1 MNKTKTLYNVC
12 YIKPTMNFY
21 EESMQPPSFKD
32 FSSIASAD
40 VNTPNAF
47 QRFAIGFKNLV
58 VQIFEVLKQYA
69 PGIYNNIK
77 ILVLFVYRVLSVI
90 FNFLSMN
97 SLLNYIIPSILILAI
112 GSYIYTNRNRNA
124 KPPQT
129 RDENDTRSI
138 DELYN
143 KYLQMD
149 TKWHHRG

>member
-1 MNKTKTLYNVC
+1 
-12 YIKPTMNFY
+12 MNFY

-32 FSSIASAD
+32 FSSIVSAD

-47 QRFAIGFKNLV
+47 QRFTIGFKNLV
-58 VQIFEVLKQYA
+58 LQIFNTFKKYA
-69 PGIYNNIK
+69 PGVYNNIK

-112 GSYIYTNRNRNA
+112 GSYIYTTRSTRP
-124 KPPQT
+124 KTGLGT

-138 DELYN
+138 DDLYN